1 MIDRNDFIK
10 AIGQPDKAFEDSVQQ
25 ALAEVLLSEKRSGTR
40 RPNPL
45 KYMLPAAALV
55 AAAACA
61 VFMLMRPTEQPDK
74 VYGSGVMSQ
83 PVESPETTAE
93 STPAPVEQIHAEATE
108 TTPEPVEEAYT
119 EAAEITPEPIEEPI
133 EEPYTEAIETT
144 PGPTPYPIPMDNL
157 PEEHWMLTDTLNI
170 DINSLYEGYTYT
182 DTAEYPN
189 KGDVKC
195 WMVSNGEQ
203 QVIACT
209 ITYGHITMADIDS
222 GEFKAPTLH
231 VSMLQVSEDTERT
244 KAIMTGA
251 APWLAEIYENSSAMV
266 QGSGE
271 EQPLNSINITFD
283 ENNEPKFC
291 EMYFGLNCECYI
303 SWMLN
308 EDGSAEIIKIYRE
321 PEYVLLDYDDPAE
334 YDTME
339 VTIPD
344 PVLEA
349 AIRSELNW
357 QGKLTPAKLAELTEL
372 TIKNGGHIETLE
384 GLQYCTNLEYLMLPE
399 CGIDNDDLKYISALP
414 SLFSLN
420 LAGNNITDITDLSG
434 LDLGWLM
441 ISYNNIS
448 NLWPLSGMT
457 NLYELQL
464 EGNPL
469 SGEGALKPLAGLS
482 GMRILYL
489 MNCGITDVA
498 PLAELYKN
506 APMLEIILVNDNPI
520 EDYSPLYDIDIANI
534 YWGEH

>member
-25 ALAEVLLSEKRSGTR
+25 ALDEVLLSEKRSGTR
-40 RPNPL
+40 RPDPL
-45 KYMLPAAALV
+45 KYMLPAAVLV

-61 VFMLMRPTEQPDK
+61 VFMLMRPAEQPDK

-93 STPAPVEQIHAEATE
+93 PTPAPVEQIHAEATE

-119 EAAEITPEPIEEPI
+119 EA
-133 EEPYTEAIETT
+133 IETT
-144 PGPTPYPIPMDNL
+144 PEPTPSPISMGDL

-209 ITYGHITMADIDS
+209 VTYGHITMADIDS

-231 VSMLQVSEDTERT
+231 VSMMDVTDSN
-244 KAIMTGA
+244 AIMYGA
-251 APWLAEIYENSSAMV
+251 APWLAKIYENSRAMV
-266 QGSGE
+266 HGYE
-271 EQPLNSINITFD
+271 LPLNSISITFN

-308 EDGSAEIIKIYRE
+308 EDGSAEIIKIYSE
-321 PEYVLLDYDDPAE
+321 PEYVPLDYDDPAD

-441 ISYNNIS
+441 ISYNGIS

-469 SGEGALKPLAGLS
+469 SGEGALKPLARLS

-489 MNCGITDVA
+489 MNCGITDAA
-498 PLAELYKN
+498 PLAELYEN
-506 APMLEIILVNDNPI
+506 APMLEIIMVNDNPI